1 MGRVEEVAGL
11 GKEMKFRKRP
21 IEVEAVR
28 FSPTAEGIAI
38 LRSFCGDALGR
49 VLQWPDMPAEAEIC
63 TLEDGARA
71 VVKHIATD
79 GDWIVKGVRGEFYP
93 CKSDIFEQTYEEL
106 P

>member
-1 MGRVEEVAGL
+1 
-11 GKEMKFRKRP
+11 
-21 IEVEAVR
+21 
-28 FSPTAEGIAI
+28 
-38 LRSFCGDALGR
+38 
-49 VLQWPDMPAEAEIC
+49 MPAEAEIC